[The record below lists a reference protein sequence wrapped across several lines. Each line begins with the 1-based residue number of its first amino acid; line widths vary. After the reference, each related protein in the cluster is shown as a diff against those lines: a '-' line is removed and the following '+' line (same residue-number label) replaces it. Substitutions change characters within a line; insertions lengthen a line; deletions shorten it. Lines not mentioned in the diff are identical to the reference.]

1 MSEDISNK
9 IEADMDPLKKILIKV
24 PGFKGYLERQNRR
37 DSDKFLRDITA
48 NRLEE
53 QYQRVSSLER
63 DFISQGEIMYV
74 DDLEAGAIKIRTF
87 ADRIRR
93 ATRGY
98 AGIFDAVKVNQEE
111 LDRLYQYDLTLLESV
126 DEISRAIDNIELSMG
141 AEGLPASIR
150 NLASTTQDAI
160 IVFNKREEVFLV
172 ENQL

>member
-9 IEADMDPLKKILIKV
+9 IEADMDPLKKILIKI

-37 DSDKFLRDITA
+37 DSDKILRDITA
-48 NRLEE
+48 DRLEE

-93 ATRGY
+93 ASRGY
-98 AGIFDAVKVNQEE
+98 AGIFDAVKINQEE
-111 LDRLYQYDLTLLESV
+111 LDRLYEYDLALLESV

-141 AEGLPASIR
+141 MEGLPASIR
-150 NLASTTQDAI
+150 NLTTTTQEAI
-160 IVFNKREEVFLV
+160 NAYNKREEVFLG
-172 ENQL
+172 ETQL